1 MRTVPGI
8 AGVVDGVVGSV
19 ATSEDGDNGD
29 DGNDTGGAA
38 ADCVVPGP
46 SAGSDPRG
54 AVERATKFDDDPL
67 RPPPST
73 PIPTTHVTSATANT
87 STTRRPPITP
97 VSLTA
102 RSAASGDPRSVR
114 R

>member
-1 MRTVPGI
+1 MRTVPEI

-19 ATSEDGDNGD
+19 PTSEDGD
-29 DGNDTGGAA
+29 DGNDTGAAA

-73 PIPTTHVTSATANT
+73 PIPTTHVTSAIANT
-87 STTRRPPITP
+87 STARRPPITP